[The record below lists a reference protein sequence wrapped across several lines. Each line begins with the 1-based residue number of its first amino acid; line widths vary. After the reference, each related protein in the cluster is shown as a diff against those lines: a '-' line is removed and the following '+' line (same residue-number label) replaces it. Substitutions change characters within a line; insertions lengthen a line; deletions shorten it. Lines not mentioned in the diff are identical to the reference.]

1 MVDILEKK
9 RHAAKLTGEEIAFF
23 VRGYTAGEIPD
34 YQAAAFA
41 MAICFAGMDSEE
53 TAALTL
59 AMAQS
64 GEMVDLSSLPG
75 IKVDKHS
82 TGGVGDKTTLIVGPI
97 VAALGVTVAK
107 MSGRG
112 LGVTG
117 GTVDK
122 LESIPGYRTALSRE
136 EFFACVRRAGIGIA
150 GQSGNL
156 APADKK
162 LYALRDVTATV
173 DSIPLIAASIMSKKL
188 AAGADAIV
196 LDVKVGSG
204 AFLKTLEEARILAR
218 EMVAIGERAGRTTV
232 ALLTDMDAPLGLAVG
247 NDLEVTEALE
257 VLYGRGPADVRLL
270 SVELAANMLHLAG
283 KGELSACRVMA
294 AQTLR
299 SGAALAAFRR
309 MVVMQGGDP
318 AYVDDPTHFPPAPL
332 TGAYNAP
339 RDGFITRM
347 DAGEIGKAS
356 MLLGAGRREKDDEID
371 HSAGI
376 LFQKKPGD
384 RVTAGEM
391 IAIFHT
397 SNIDAYQE
405 VGRTLGAAI
414 AVGPE
419 SPPPRPLLY
428 SRISMQH
435 GEILEEKR

>member
-34 YQAAAFA
+34 YQASAFA

-64 GEMVDLSSLPG
+64 GDMVDLSSLPG

-82 TGGVGDKTTLIVGPI
+82 TGGVGDKTSLIVGPI

-112 LGVTG
+112 LGITG

-136 EFFACVRRAGIGIA
+136 EFFACVHRAGIGIA

-173 DSIPLIAASIMSKKL
+173 DSVPLIAASIMSKKL
-188 AAGADAIV
+188 ASGADAIV

-204 AFLKTLEEARILAR
+204 AFLKTLDEARILAR
-218 EMVAIGERAGRTTV
+218 ELVSIGERAGRATV
-232 ALLTDMDAPLGLAVG
+232 ALLTTMDAPLGMAVG
-247 NDLEVTEALE
+247 NALEVAEALE
-257 VLYGRGPADVRLL
+257 VLRGGGAADLRLL
-270 SVELAANMLHLAG
+270 SVELAANMLHLAR
-283 KGELSACRVMA
+283 KGELPACRELA
-294 AQTLR
+294 AETLQN
-299 SGAALAAFRR
+299 GAALAAFRR
-309 MVVMQGGDP
+309 LVETQGGDP
-318 AYVDDPTHFPPAPL
+318 AYVDMPDLFPPAPII
-332 TGAYNAP
+332 GRCEAP
-339 RDGFITRM
+339 RDGFLTRM
-347 DAGEIGKAS
+347 ETGEIGRAS
-356 MLLGAGRREKDDEID
+356 MLLGAGRREKEDGID
-371 HSAGI
+371 HRAGL
-376 LFQKKPGD
+376 LFLKKPGD
-384 RVTAGEM
+384 RVKAGES
-391 IAIFHT
+391 IVLLHTADESTLSEANRVLKSAIV
-397 SNIDAYQE
+397 I
-405 VGRTLGAAI
+405 GAEPI
-414 AVGPE
+414 PM
-419 SPPPRPLLY
+419 RPLVY
-428 SRISMQH
+428 SRIFMKN
-435 GEILEEKR
+435 GEILEENL